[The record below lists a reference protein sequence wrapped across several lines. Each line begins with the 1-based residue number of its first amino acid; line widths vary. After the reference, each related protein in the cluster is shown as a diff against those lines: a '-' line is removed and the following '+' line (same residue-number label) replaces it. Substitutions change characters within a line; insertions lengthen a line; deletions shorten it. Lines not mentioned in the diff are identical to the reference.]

1 MSSHLPPSRRT
12 WLRNVA
18 VGGLGL
24 SLSGW
29 FDALARAAG
38 DNPQRKRS
46 CILLWMTGGP
56 STIDLW
62 DLKPDHESGGL
73 FRPIATSVP
82 GLQIGEHLPLT
93 ARRMERVAVVR
104 SMSTKEGDHGRASF
118 LMRTGYAPQG
128 AVQYP
133 TIGAVAAKEMGD
145 PTADLPPHVR
155 VAPPNRN
162 DARILGDGAGFLG
175 PQFAPLVVGDAGGVE
190 ESADDALGVPNLCPV
205 ARSGDRAT
213 TDADEFA
220 ARVGLLEQMDRDF
233 AATRPNAATD
243 AHRAAY
249 EHALRLM
256 RPEAARVFDLSGE
269 AVKLRDA
276 YGRTPFGQG
285 CLLARRLV
293 EAGVPFVEVGLEG
306 WDTHNQNF
314 ERVARLAPVLDAG
327 WSALM
332 DDLGGR
338 GLLDSTLI
346 VWMGEFGR
354 TPAVNAGAGRDHFPH
369 AWSVVLAGGGIKGGQ
384 AVGRTSKDGMT
395 VEERPTSAPDLIA
408 TLCRALGVNPRK
420 QNPSNGGRPV
430 RIADASARPIEEV
443 LA

>member
-1 MSSHLPPSRRT
+1 MLSNRLPSRRS
-12 WLRNVA
+12 WLRGVA

-29 FDALARAAG
+29 FDALARAAA
-38 DNPQRKRS
+38 DHPQRKRA

-56 STIDLW
+56 ATIDLW
-62 DLKPDHESGGL
+62 DLKPNHDNGGP
-73 FRPIATSVP
+73 FKEIATCVP
-82 GLQIGEHLPLT
+82 GLKVGEHLP
-93 ARRMERVAVVR
+93 RMAGRMDRVAVVR
-104 SMSTKEGDHGRASF
+104 SMTTKEGDHGRASY
-118 LMRTGYAPQG
+118 LMRTGYLPRG

-133 TIGAVAAKEMGD
+133 TLGALAAKERGD

-162 DARILGDGAGFLG
+162 DAKGLGDGSGFLG
-175 PQFAPLVVGDAGGVE
+175 PRYAPLVVGDAGGVE
-190 ESADDALGVPNLCPV
+190 ASADEALSVPNL
-205 ARSGDRAT
+205 ARPDGLS
-213 TDADEFA
+213 DEEFD
-220 ARVGLLEQMDRDF
+220 ARVRLLEQMDRDF
-233 AATRPNAATD
+233 AAVRPNAAAD

-256 RPEAARVFDLSGE
+256 KPEAARVFDLSAE
-269 AVKLRDA
+269 PAKLRDA

-293 EAGVPFVEVGLEG
+293 ESGVPFVEVGLEG

-314 ERVARLAPVLDAG
+314 ERVARLAQTLDAG
-327 WSALM
+327 WSALT
-332 DDLGGR
+332 DDLAGR

-354 TPAVNAGAGRDHFPH
+354 TPVVNAGAGRDHFPH
-369 AWSVVLAGGGIKGGQ
+369 AWSVVLAGGGVKGGQ
-384 AVGRTSKDGMT
+384 AVGRTSPDGMA
-395 VEERPTSAPDLIA
+395 VEERPTSAPDLMA
-408 TLCRALGVNPRK
+408 TICRALGIDPRK
-420 QNPSNGGRPV
+420 QNASNVGRPI